1 MTLPLVALVAEAR
14 RVPAAERGAFA
25 ASLTT
30 SRRPGTVVV
39 ETCHRVELYGTSEG
53 LAGPLGDLPEGVRR
67 LEGEAVVDH
76 LIGVAVGL
84 RSVML
89 AEDQILH
96 QVRRGVAGARALGP
110 LPPEL
115 DRLFDV
121 ALRTGRRART
131 FLPTPRP
138 NLADLAIDV
147 ARDGR
152 PVGSVLVV
160 GAGEMGR
167 LAVRAVAV
175 RSGRP
180 VVTSRTES
188 RAADVA
194 RETGAGIGP
203 FDPGAAVGAFD
214 GVVVAL
220 SGPWSIAETTVD
232 ALGAGG
238 PWVADLSSPPALP
251 EQLARQLGSR
261 LTTVDALASDPAPRP
276 SASLVGRLRGLA
288 AASRDEYLSW
298 AAGHG
303 RRVACALL
311 AERAESART
320 RELEDLWRRVPTL
333 SDEER
338 TEVERMTRHL
348 TERLLAT
355 PLDRLGQDVDG
366 RHEQAARELFRL

>member
-1 MTLPLVALVAEAR
+1 MTVSLVAVVAEAR
-14 RVPAAERGAFA
+14 RVPAAYRAAFA
-25 ASLTT
+25 ASLAT
-30 SRRPGTVVV
+30 SRLPGTVLV
-39 ETCHRVELYGTSEG
+39 ETCHRVELYGTGEG
-53 LAGPLGDLPEGVRR
+53 LRGALGDLPDGVRR

-76 LIGVAVGL
+76 VIGVAVGL

-96 QVRRGVAGARALGP
+96 QVRRGVASARALGP

-152 PVGSVLVV
+152 PAGTVLVV

-167 LAVRAVAV
+167 LAVRAVSV
-175 RSGRP
+175 RGGRP
-180 VVTSRTES
+180 VVTSRTET
-188 RAADVA
+188 RAVQVA
-194 RETGAGIGP
+194 RDSGAGISP
-203 FDPGAAVGAFD
+203 FDPGPSVERFD
-214 GVVVAL
+214 GIVIAL
-220 SGPWSIAETTVD
+220 GGPWSIADTTAL
-232 ALGAGG
+232 ALGSGG
-238 PWVADLSSPPALP
+238 AWVADLSSPPALP
-251 EQLARQLGSR
+251 EALARRLGSR
-261 LTTVDALASDPAPRP
+261 LTTVDGLANDPAPRP
-276 SASLVGRLRGLA
+276 SASLVGRLRDLA
-288 AASRDEYLSW
+288 AASRDDYLAW

-303 RRVACALL
+303 RRVAARAL